1 MASLNVFW
9 PSKTSNR
16 LLTAAVFQSTMLPYV
31 TVAVVGLVSQLVTAE
46 PRKLLSVSGV
56 GKVENALTPGAHL
69 RDSTA
74 RRMAQRVGIRQE
86 LHEERKSTAEMSDAR
101 PVIAATRC
109 DSGAG

>member
-1 MASLNVFW
+1 
-9 PSKTSNR
+9 

-46 PRKLLSVSGV
+46 PRPRKLLSVSGV
-56 GKVENALTPGAHL
+56 GKVEDALTPGAHL

>member
-1 MASLNVFW
+1 
-9 PSKTSNR
+9 
-16 LLTAAVFQSTMLPYV
+16 LLTAAVFQSTMLPYI
-31 TVAVVGLVSQLVTAE
+31 TVAVVGLVSQLVTALVAE
-46 PRKLLSVSGV
+46 PRKLLSVSGW
-56 GKVENALTPGAHL
+56 GKVVNALTPGAHL